1 MSLIMLALIGLLVI
15 MMVRNGR
22 KRREQAA
29 AMQQG
34 LVAGAEVMLQTGIY
48 GTFVKFDE
56 VDENRAVIQTGDTTM
71 VVHRNAIGQII
82 TPVEVETVDEEESS
96 LAPDDDPAFGES
108 LASPEATI
116 EETTDFPA
124 TPDVPEFP
132 EAPESPKSDEK

>member
-1 MSLIMLALIGLLVI
+1 MLALIGLLVI

-82 TPVEVETVDEEESS
+82 TPVEVEAVDEEASS

-108 LASPEATI
+108 LGSTEATT
-116 EETTDFPA
+116 EETTDLPA
-124 TPDVPEFP
+124 TSEAPEFP